1 MPTLKTILLALTF
14 GLALLG
20 AAPDTAQAAPPRDVT
35 YSYSY
40 IPLVDANGESGN
52 YDFAGIVRY
61 NKDGTAYTQCSYA
74 RRTPGTFTRTPVG
87 SHRVEYAI
95 VDTSYEGVKQFC
107 MESFANR
114 NNPI

>member
-1 MPTLKTILLALTF
+1 MPTLKAILLALTF
-14 GLALLG
+14 GLALVV

-40 IPLVDANGESGN
+40 IELTDSDGTTAF

-95 VDTSYEGVKQFC
+95 ADTSYEGVKQFC